1 MRDAYFGVT
10 ELTENEKEEL
20 KEKIFWRD
28 VDEYEDILNEEDYK
42 ALDVEF
48 PEEIPDYIIELIF
61 GDTIFV
67 DEDFWCNI

>member
-1 MRDAYFGVT
+1 MRDTYFGVT

-28 VDEYEDILNEEDYK
+28 VDEYEDILDEKDYK

>member
-28 VDEYEDILNEEDYK
+28 VDEYEDILDEKDYK

-61 GDTIFV
+61 GDTVFV

>member
-28 VDEYEDILNEEDYK
+28 VDEYEDILDEKDYK

>member
-1 MRDAYFGVT
+1 MRDTYFGVA

-28 VDEYEDILNEEDYK
+28 VDEYEDILDEKDYK